1 MKTIKTIADVF
12 DALTDAY
19 NESMH
24 KTFLKDD
31 EKPSEDVCGN
41 CKGCG
46 NFTDSDGVERDCII
60 DYDAGE
66 CYYIFT
72 DYENFGLLA
81 EEILNGGYECE
92 ISGLPPELE
101 DFPL

>member
-12 DALTDAY
+12 DALTIAY
-19 NESMH
+19 NESTH
-24 KTFLKDD
+24 TPFLTDD
-31 EKPSEDVCGN
+31 EKPSEDICDN

-60 DYDAGE
+60 DYDRGD
-66 CYYIFT
+66 CYYVFT
-72 DYENFGLLA
+72 DYSNFGLLA

-92 ISGLPPELE
+92 NNGLPPELD